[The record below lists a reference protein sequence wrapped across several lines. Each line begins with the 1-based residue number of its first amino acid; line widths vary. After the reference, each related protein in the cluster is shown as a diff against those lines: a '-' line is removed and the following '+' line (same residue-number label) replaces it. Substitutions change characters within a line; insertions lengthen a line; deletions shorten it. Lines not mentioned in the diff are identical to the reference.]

1 MVYYDVKPLGDLIK
15 EFYAQ
20 HKGPDYMD
28 EIRAV
33 NSWAE
38 VVGPFVAAHTIDISI
53 KNKVMYVRVDSDVL
67 RTELSYSK
75 SLLVKKLND
84 MLGKEIL
91 NALVLD

>member
-53 KNKVMYVRVDSDVL
+53 KNIWIKRTIIPFTSSRNYVSVSEDSNHL
-67 RTELSYSK
+67 FAFT
-75 SLLVKKLND
+75 NC
-84 MLGKEIL
+84 
-91 NALVLD
+91 